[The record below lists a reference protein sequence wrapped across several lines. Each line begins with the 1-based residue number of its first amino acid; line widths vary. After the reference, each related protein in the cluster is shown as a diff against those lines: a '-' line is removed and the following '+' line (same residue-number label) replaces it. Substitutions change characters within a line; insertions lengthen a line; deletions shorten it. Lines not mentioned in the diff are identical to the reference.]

1 MLDIAVHQFAEC
13 LKGAHYSH
21 TTIRDYCDSV
31 KDLFKFLSDE
41 ECLTDIRDIRE
52 EHLRSYQLSMQD
64 KLCKG
69 RKLSRKTIRTRL
81 GALRCFF
88 RQMLEANHL
97 RIALDQCIKLPKIQ
111 EHIPFNL
118 PTVDEV
124 CELLDSIT
132 PDSAIESRDRA
143 MLELLYSTGMR
154 SKEIRSLPLNAID
167 LSEMKV
173 RVEGK
178 GKGKKYRVVPIGEW
192 VIPFLRDYLQEYRAS
207 IAGNSEL
214 LFPSKNGRMIT
225 KANLG
230 DLIKKYAEKNNL
242 TKRITPH
249 TFRHCCATHLLE
261 SGADLRMIQ
270 KLLGHEDIKSTQRY
284 LNSLTNHL
292 QAVHLQF
299 HPRQKRCD

>member
-1 MLDIAVHQFAEC
+1 MLDIAAHQFSEC
-13 LKGAHYSH
+13 LKMADYSH

-31 KDLFKFLSDE
+31 KDLFKFLSEE
-41 ECLTDIRDIRE
+41 ECITDIRDIRE
-52 EHLRSYQLSMQD
+52 EHLRSYQLSMQN
-64 KLCKG
+64 KLFKG

-81 GALRCFF
+81 GALKCFF
-88 RQMLEANHL
+88 KQMLEANHL
-97 RIALDQCIKLPKIQ
+97 RIALDQCIKLPKVQ
-111 EHIPFNL
+111 DHVPFNL

-124 CELLDSIT
+124 CELLDSISPDT
-132 PDSAIESRDRA
+132 PLESRDRT

-154 SKEIRSLPLNAID
+154 SEEIRGLTLDSIE

-173 RVEGK
+173 RVNGK
-178 GKGKKYRVVPIGEW
+178 GRKFRIVPLGEW
-192 VIPFLRDYLQEYRAS
+192 VVPFLRVYLEEHRQSFSGES
-207 IAGNSEL
+207 PL
-214 LFPSKNGRMIT
+214 LFPSKNGRRIT

-230 DLIKKYAEKNNL
+230 DLIKKYAENINL

-270 KLLGHEDIKSTQRY
+270 KLLGHADIKSTQRY

-299 HPRQKRCD
+299 HPRQQRCD